1 MTETDVIVVCS
12 NSESVR
18 HTTNTRSPSP
28 MIVSPMR
35 MPSARIY
42 FWIRCIA
49 LLMSVTTAAQAETS
63 ARMTSYG
70 LSTLSVDSHGSIRTW
85 TPDFN
90 CFSGDLPSCMRKFSF
105 AQTITA
111 QQIVSRGVNYGFA
124 IGTNGKLYGFG
135 QNRYGELGLG
145 HTGYVDNYVE
155 VPLAGAGSITSVA
168 VGNSHTTVL
177 DTDGRIFG
185 WRREIWDEAPATPQ
199 EIQLPDGERATALAA
214 DDGFTLALGRNGK
227 VYAWGR
233 SDYGVLTY
241 GIDYIATPTA
251 IDLPSSV
258 KVTSIHAI
266 GGRGMAIDDQ
276 GRVYAWGCGIS
287 LSSLDYASAR
297 ACSTPEP
304 LPLPND
310 AMADQ
315 ICISYSHVLLL
326 TRDGTLYARGNN
338 EYGQLGNGSWDTS
351 SESFVKVSLPT
362 GVRARDIHAGAT
374 TSSIWSTRDELYSWG
389 GAKHVT
395 AARTPALTRFPRG
408 NDDFVNREVIGSS
421 QGERS
426 FFYSGAITEVGD
438 PLNALDSP
446 GGTLWWSFSSD
457 LDAIFTVRISS
468 ESRTR
473 VAILEG
479 DTLTQ
484 LAPIAISEAANGG
497 HAEVRARIQAG
508 RVYQIGLNIPSW
520 TTEHMSMSWAM
531 DERKHAPIVLSSP
544 PVLTIGR
551 PAIRLLATHAS
562 GLPVR
567 VSTRDPSVC
576 PMDDD
581 GLIWGR
587 LTGACRVRLSVEGN
601 AAWAPAEV
609 DRLLHVSADFA
620 LGAQN
625 NGAEIDRTGAVHAF
639 YQADDVTKVRV
650 INLPASAVKVSDSLG
665 HGLILDEHGRIHAW
679 GSNADGALGD
689 GTRTS
694 RDHAAPVHL
703 PDNERAT
710 DIFARSLPN
719 QWPAAYFSFAIGESG
734 RLFAWG
740 SNETGLLGRASKDAL
755 DTPVV
760 VDIPGAARIVAL
772 SVGSRHALALD
783 ENGRVFRWG
792 ADSPYSTSSELPRR
806 LKIPLLDRIVG
817 IVAGTSYDYAV
828 TAERRLYYWPT
839 YHAPSEPLPIQEQVL
854 SPQLIGKIILLE
866 TNGERAGC
874 VLTEDASVYCM
885 SNFSQP
891 PAPIASL
898 VGSVGALSGGI
909 VRMLDGELKSLAG
922 ASLDL
927 PPVNDNFADSYKLSG
942 LSGTTSSHNRG
953 TTSEAGEPLFAGAH
967 SGHSA
972 WWRWQAPADGKL
984 TIDLTG
990 SSFDTM
996 LTVYRGDSLDTLEF
1010 VAWNNDFGTARTSEV
1025 TFETE
1030 AGVEYQISVDGH
1042 AATLSPPIGEPAG
1055 NTSGDI
1061 RIAWSFDTR
1070 RIQRLQGTAL
1080 PVSLS
1085 PSAHERTYP
1094 LQPALSSGLTVEVT
1108 ALTDTVCSW
1117 TDGLLTMRNH
1127 GDCVLRLTQHGDAV
1141 WSPFE
1146 QHIQTRI
1153 GEVFAAGHLSSYQ
1166 INDDGFL
1173 ESWGFNARGNLADGT
1188 TRGRNIPAP
1197 ARGIDRPVVA
1207 VAAGLN
1213 HVLAIDDEGRIHA
1226 WGSNEYRQ
1234 LGSADPTAMYAQPVL
1249 PSGARAL
1256 QIAAGSDYSLAL
1268 GDDGW
1273 VYAWGSNDNG
1283 QLGLGTYSHADSEK
1297 PRRVALDPDARPIS
1311 ISAGVSHALAL
1322 DNDGSVHAWGSGTS
1336 GAAASTRDTS
1346 IPQTVTVPGVRF
1358 TQVSAGGSH
1367 SLALSSSGSL
1377 YGWGSS
1383 HFGALGPADIR
1394 QHQPFRI
1401 NLDTNKRVASAYAGL
1416 YFSLVR
1422 FSDGS
1427 VWQSGPAGVSQLDNL
1442 AGYASFRQVSLP
1454 SGVQATQFSEGA
1466 ADHVLMQGSDG
1477 MLYAWGA
1484 NSEGQLGLGD
1494 HVLRRTP
1501 QRVSKPPVNDLRSFA
1516 IELIGDAGLIQGSTF
1531 NSGTEVDEPDHGTGS
1546 LQTSVWWTFS
1556 GRADTDLRISLSG
1569 LVPGHRVLVY
1579 RVAANGHLSLFRS
1592 SALTP
1597 SGGEMLVP
1605 CPTREQCLIAVSSSA
1620 DDANTFAITWRTT
1633 PVALEN
1639 IAISIG
1645 KVHPIP
1651 GEQFRIDTRAESGS
1665 AVTLENLSAETC
1677 TVEGDLVTAHR
1688 SGICSVLAVVR
1699 SSDGTVRG
1707 SQETQLRIGAGTAH
1721 GYMHH
1726 LNLRQGVLRSWGNN
1740 YYGQLGDGSRTDRAA
1755 AVPRVSNARLFSAL
1769 SANGGRS
1776 AAIDASGQ
1784 LLVWGRNWTTTQHV
1798 ETDES
1803 ANVLLRL
1810 TRQLVQRVRT
1820 EQTAAI
1826 TSTPTPVT
1834 IQASAPARDVSL
1846 GLSHGLVR
1854 LEDGRI
1860 FAWGENRSLQLG
1872 RSEAGSASL
1881 TPIVVPLPEAA
1892 QHSAAGGR
1900 HSVAVL
1906 SSGRVYAWGGNLSRQ
1921 SSSVE
1926 LANTHPLEVALPYDA
1941 RYILVA
1947 AGLEHSLAL
1956 RSDGI
1961 VFAWGS
1967 NQFGQLGSGNQVAMA
1982 DPDEVLIPSISKVI
1996 DIASGDFHSAA
2007 MTADGNV
2014 FVWGALLDE
2023 NGVVR
2028 QWPSPV
2034 VIELPGGVRAR
2045 SISAQHGHLGIAD
2058 ENGTLHVLSA
2068 KPGAHPSD
2076 VTTLGLPDQD

>member
-1 MTETDVIVVCS
+1 MFPPI
-12 NSESVR
+12 N
-18 HTTNTRSPSP
+18 
-28 MIVSPMR
+28 
-35 MPSARIY
+35 MPGAHIY
-42 FWIRCIA
+42 FWIRCAA
-49 LLMSVTTAAQAETS
+49 LLMLATNTAQAETS
-63 ARMTSYG
+63 ARMASYG

-105 AQTITA
+105 VRTITA
-111 QQIVSRGVNYGFA
+111 QQIVSRGARYGFA

-135 QNRYGELGLG
+135 QNWYGELGLG
-145 HTGYVDNYVE
+145 HTGAVDSYVE
-155 VPLAGAGSITSVA
+155 VPVPGAGSITSVA

-177 DTDGRIFG
+177 DADGRIFG
-185 WRREIWDEAPATPQ
+185 WRREVWDESPATPQ
-199 EIQLPDGERATALAA
+199 EIELPDGERATALAA
-214 DDGFTLALGRNGK
+214 DDDFTLALGRNGK

-241 GIDYIATPTA
+241 GIDHIATPTV
-251 IDLPSSV
+251 IDLPPSV

-276 GRVYAWGCGIS
+276 GRVYSWGCGTS
-287 LSSLDYASAR
+287 LSSLDYASAH

-304 LPLPND
+304 LPLPDD

-315 ICISYSHVLLL
+315 ISISYSHVLLL

-338 EYGQLGNGSWDTS
+338 EYGQLGNGSWDAV
-351 SESFVKVSLPT
+351 SESFVKVALPT
-362 GVRARDIHAGAT
+362 GVSARDIHAGAT

-408 NDDFVNREVIGSS
+408 NDDFADREIIRSS

-446 GGTLWWSFSSD
+446 GGTLWWSFTADSD
-457 LDAIFTVRISS
+457 ATIVARLAT
-468 ESRTR
+468 ESRAR

-479 DTLTQ
+479 ESLDQLEQHSISDT
-484 LAPIAISEAANGG
+484 ANGG
-497 HAEVRARIQAG
+497 LAETRAQIQAG
-508 RVYQIGLNIPSW
+508 KVYQIGVNIPSW
-520 TTEHMSMSWAM
+520 TTEHMLLSWAT
-531 DERKHAPIVLSSP
+531 DTRKHAPIVLSVSP
-544 PVLTIGR
+544 LLTLGGQ
-551 PAIRLLATHAS
+551 AIRVLATHAS
-562 GLPVR
+562 GLPVQ
-567 VSTRDPSVC
+567 VSTRDPLIC

-581 GLIWGR
+581 GLIRGR
-587 LTGACRVRLSVEGN
+587 IAGACRLRLRVDGDATWASVEM
-601 AAWAPAEV
+601 
-609 DRLLHVSADFA
+609 DHLLHVSVDFDMSA
-620 LGAQN
+620 YN
-625 NGAEIDRTGAVHAF
+625 TGAAIEDAGEVHVF
-639 YQADDVTKVRV
+639 YRSDNVTKVRA
-650 INLPASAVKVSDSLG
+650 IELPTSAVKVSSSLG
-665 HGLILDEHGRIHAW
+665 HGLALDEEGRIHAW
-679 GSNADGALGD
+679 GNNSDGALGD
-689 GTRTS
+689 GTRVS
-694 RDHAAPVHL
+694 RDHAAAVIL
-703 PDNERAT
+703 PANERAA
-710 DIFARSLPN
+710 DILAGRVGYPSP
-719 QWPAAYFSFAIGESG
+719 PAYFSLAIGESG
-734 RLFAWG
+734 RVFAWG
-740 SNETGLLGRASKDAL
+740 ANVAGQLGFGSTDTV
-755 DTPVV
+755 DTPSLVT
-760 VDIPGAARIVAL
+760 IPNSARIVAL
-772 SVGSRHALALD
+772 SSGGRHVLALD
-783 ENGRVFRWG
+783 ERGSVFRWG
-792 ADSPYSTSSELPRR
+792 AESDYSENSEPPRR
-806 LKIPLLDRIVG
+806 LKIPLLSPVVS
-817 IVAGTSYDYAV
+817 IVAGTAYDYAL
-828 TAERRLYYWPT
+828 TADRRLFYWRSF
-839 YHAPSEPLPIQEQVL
+839 HSANAPLTISEVKLPSNLV
-854 SPQLIGKIILLE
+854 GKTVALD
-866 TNGERAGC
+866 TNGERGGC
-874 VLTEDASVYCM
+874 LVTEDALLYCI
-885 SNFSQP
+885 SDLTVPSIS
-891 PAPIASL
+891 AVSL
-898 VGSVGALSGGI
+898 LGNVSAFDLGATAFT
-909 VRMLDGELKSLAG
+909 VRTLDGELKSSSG

-927 PPVNDNFADSYKLSG
+927 PSINDNFTNRRLLSG
-942 LSGTTSSHNRG
+942 TSGTTSGHNRG
-953 TTSEAGEPLFAGAH
+953 TTSEAGEPLLAGAH

-990 SSFDTM
+990 SNFDTM
-996 LTVYRGDSLDTLEF
+996 LTVYRGNSLDTLEF
-1010 VAWNNDFGTARTSEV
+1010 VAWNNDFGTARASKV

-1030 AGVEYQISVDGH
+1030 AGVEYQISVDGY
-1042 AATLSPPIGEPAG
+1042 AATLSPPVG

-1070 RIQRLQGTAL
+1070 HIQRLQGTAL

-1085 PSAHERTYP
+1085 PATHAGTYP
-1094 LQPALSSGLTVEVT
+1094 LQPTLSSGLPVEVT

-1117 TDGLLTMRNH
+1117 ADGLLTMRNH
-1127 GDCVLRLTQHGDAV
+1127 GDCVLRLVQHGDAV

-1153 GEVFAAGHLSSYQ
+1153 GEVFAAGHLSSYRV
-1166 INDDGFL
+1166 NDDNYL
-1173 ESWGFNARGNLADGT
+1173 ESWGFNARGNLADGST
-1188 TRGRNIPAP
+1188 HARNIPAP

-1207 VAAGLN
+1207 VAAGLY

-1234 LGSADPTAMYAQPVL
+1234 LGSADPAAMYAQPVL
-1249 PSGARAL
+1249 PRGTRAL

-1283 QLGLGTYSHADSEK
+1283 QLGLGTYSHTDSEK

-1322 DNDGSVHAWGSGTS
+1322 DRDGSVHAWGSGTS
-1336 GAAASTRDTS
+1336 GAAASTRNTS
-1346 IPQTVTVPGVRF
+1346 IPQTVTVPGIHF

-1383 HFGALGPADIR
+1383 HFGAFGPADIR

-1401 NLDTNKRVASAYAGL
+1401 DLGVNKAVASVYAGL
-1416 YFSLVR
+1416 YYSLVR

-1427 VWQSGPAGVSQLDNL
+1427 VWQSGPAGVTQLDNL
-1442 AGYASFRQVSLP
+1442 AGYASFRQVPLP
-1454 SGVQATQFSEGA
+1454 SGVNALQFAEGG
-1466 ADHVLMQGSDG
+1466 ADHVLMRGSDG

-1579 RVAANGHLSLFRS
+1579 RLAANGHLSLFRS

-1605 CPTREQCLIAVSSSA
+1605 CAAGEQCLIAVSSSA

-1639 IAISIG
+1639 ITISTVR
-1645 KVHPIP
+1645 VHPIP
-1651 GEQFRIDTRAESGS
+1651 GEQFRINARAESGS
-1665 AVTLENLSAETC
+1665 AVSLENLSAETC
-1677 TVEGDLVTAHR
+1677 TVEGDLVTTHR

-1721 GYMHH
+1721 GYAHH
-1726 LNLRQGVLRSWGNN
+1726 LNLRQGVLRSWGSN

-1776 AAIDASGQ
+1776 AAIDASGR

-1810 TRQLVQRVRT
+1810 TQQLVQRVRT

-1826 TSTPTPVT
+1826 TSTPTPMT

-1854 LEDGRI
+1854 LEDGQI

-1872 RSEAGSASL
+1872 QSEAGSASL

-1900 HSVAVL
+1900 HSLAVL
-1906 SSGRVYAWGGNLSRQ
+1906 SSGRVYAWGDNRSRQ

-1926 LANTHPLEVALPYDA
+1926 LSNTHPLEVALPDDV
-1941 RYILVA
+1941 RYTLVA

-1967 NQFGQLGSGNQVAMA
+1967 NQFGQLGSGNQVAIA
-1982 DPDEVLIPSISKVI
+1982 DPDEVLIPSTSKVI